1 MKHFLISMSLLLL
14 FAACHKDEEDNNKTL
29 PKGKRTVI
37 VYMSGDNSLSQYD
50 FPKSDIDE
58 MKIAAK
64 SVSSSDRFVIY
75 VDRYSTT
82 EKPFIARLTNDK
94 NNPVDTLYKYPTDPY
109 SSDPAKFKDVLSLIM
124 KMCPAEEYGLVLWGH
139 GTGWT
144 IETDMTQVSNAP
156 RRGYG
161 IDNGNTGYEDKGPWM
176 NIPDMRKVFEEMG
189 IKWKF
194 IFADCCNMMCA
205 EVAYELRNCTE
216 YLIGSPAEIPGEGA
230 PYHTASAYFFAQ
242 TDDFYDGIV
251 QAYAEAY
258 AKKDKRPPLSAIRT
272 SEMESLASATR
283 EILPSVATHLKKGD
297 TAATRHIIYYCS
309 PKGQD
314 DNYNKYMYDM
324 NDMIL
329 GALAAEPELYTR
341 WHEAFN
347 KAVVSHVVSPKWETM
362 RNNTVNFADFPFN
375 ESKNIDE
382 TMGCVSMFFPLD
394 KYNNSSRCLHQYN
407 TDIRQLQWYDAV
419 GWASVATD
427 EAYERWWGKI

>member
-37 VYMSGDNSLSQYD
+37 VYMSGDNSLSQANI
-50 FPKSDIDE
+50 PQNDINE
-58 MKIAAK
+58 MIIGAQ
-64 SVSSSDRFVIY
+64 SISSSDRFIIY

-109 SSDPAKFKDVLSLIM
+109 SSDPAKFKGVLSLIM
-124 KMCPAEEYGLVLWGH
+124 EMCPAEEYGLVLWGH

-144 IETDMTQVSNAP
+144 IETDMTQYSNAP

-161 IDNGNTGYEDKGPWM
+161 IDNGNTGYQNKGPWM

-216 YLIGSPAEIPGEGA
+216 YLIGSPAEIPGPGA
-230 PYHTASAYFFAQ
+230 PYHTASPYFFAQ
-242 TDDFYDGIV
+242 TSDFYHGIV
-251 QAYAEAY
+251 KAYAEKNPNY
-258 AKKDKRPPLSAIRT
+258 LPLSAIRT
-272 SEMESLASATR
+272 SEMESLVSATR
-283 EILPSVATHLKKGD
+283 EILPYVATHLKKGD

-309 PKGQD
+309 PGGKS

-329 GALAAEPELYTR
+329 SALAAEPELYTS
-341 WHEAFN
+341 WHDAFN
-347 KAVVSHVVSPKWETM
+347 KAVVSHVVSPSWETM
-362 RNNTVNFADFPFN
+362 GYNTVNFADFPFN

-394 KYNNSSRCLHQYN
+394 KYESSRCYYQYN
-407 TDIRQLQWYDAV
+407 ADIRQLQWYDAV
-419 GWASVATD
+419 GWSSVG
-427 EAYERWWGKI
+427 Y